1 MSRPPSKDVLRL
13 HQDIDLL
20 HAYIKPVSGFGNLR
34 AIPLKNLRSKSVLIK
49 GADSTYVV
57 TLPNS
62 FELH

>member
-1 MSRPPSKDVLRL
+1 MLRL
-13 HQDIDLL
+13 YQDTDLL
-20 HAYIKPVSGFGNLR
+20 HAYIKPISGFGDLR
-34 AIPLKNLRSKSVLIK
+34 AIPLKNLRSKTILIK